1 MANSD
6 KNVLITPNTGSTTA
20 EPTIRFT
27 GADNTPITLRVL
39 DPGTLS
45 FEGSAGQLFSIAN
58 GLTGTIFSVNDISG
72 IPSLEI
78 LDTGLVKL
86 AQYNGSVVIGASAAY
101 QSVATSANA
110 ELSILSGTATTPG
123 LILRAATSQTANL
136 LEVQNSAGTG
146 VLAAVSASGRL
157 GIGVDA
163 TSGAMAR
170 VFNTTAADIGL
181 IVRGAASQSGN
192 LLSLQNSAGTQV
204 LFVNSGGTISITQGQ
219 PITWNNGDNEIVG
232 VSGFHLQF
240 RTYNGVSAQTDA
252 LRITGGSTASGGQ
265 RVGIGTTSVSAK
277 MHVVSSATNEPTARL
292 QAIAS
297 QTANLQ
303 EWQNSSAANLAY
315 VDASGNA
322 KFVSIDGGSA

>member
-6 KNVLITPNTGSTTA
+6 KNILITPNTGSTTT

-58 GLTGTIFSVNDISG
+58 GLTGTIFSVNDVSG

-78 LDTGLVKL
+78 LDTGLIKL
-86 AQYNGSVVIGASAAY
+86 AQYNGSVVMGASAAY

-123 LILRAATSQTANL
+123 LILRAAASQTANL
-136 LEVQNSAGTG
+136 LEVQNSAGNG
-146 VLAAVSASGRL
+146 VLAAISASGRL
-157 GIGVDA
+157 GVGVDA

-170 VFNTTAADIGL
+170 IFNATAADAGL
-181 IVRGAASQSGN
+181 IVRGAASQSAS
-192 LLSLQNSAGTQV
+192 LLSLQNSAGTSV
-204 LFVNSGGTISITQGQ
+204 LTIGSDGTIRTTS
-219 PITWNNGDNEIVG
+219 
-232 VSGFHLQF
+232 SSFGFH
-240 RTYNGVSAQTDA
+240 YNDGASQTARVSVFMD
-252 LRITGGSTASGGQ
+252 TASA
-265 RVGIGTTSVSAK
+265 VGLLIRG
-277 MHVVSSATNEPTARL
+277 
-292 QAIAS
+292 IAS
-297 QTANLQ
+297 QTGDLARF
-303 EWQNSSAANLAY
+303 ENSAGTTLAS

-322 KFVSIDGGSA
+322 RFVSIDGGNA